1 LSKCQ
6 VKSNAHPHCQ
16 SEGTLGPLGSS
27 PHKPAINMQIEG
39 LATAG

>member
-1 LSKCQ
+1 M
-6 VKSNAHPHCQ
+6 ARY
-16 SEGTLGPLGSS
+16 GPLGPS